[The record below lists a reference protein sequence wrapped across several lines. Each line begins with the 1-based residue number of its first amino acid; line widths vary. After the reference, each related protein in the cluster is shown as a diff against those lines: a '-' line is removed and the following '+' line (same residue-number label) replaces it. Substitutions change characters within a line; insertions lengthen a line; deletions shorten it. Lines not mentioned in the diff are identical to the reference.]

1 MLGEGA
7 TMIKESN
14 ACKCGIA
21 TQNHTYPESEELF
34 IHNIKHTYYFYSI
47 ALYKGL
53 TINKEPTTVW
63 DIVVYHVP
71 VLDYPQDI
79 YSSSSK
85 MEQQQQKTTTRSTS
99 SNGKH

>member
-1 MLGEGA
+1 MFNEGA
-7 TMIKESN
+7 TRIEESN

-21 TQNHTYPESEELF
+21 TQNHTYPESDELF
-34 IHNIKHTYYFYSI
+34 IHNIKHTSYFYSI
-47 ALYKGL
+47 ALYQGL

-63 DIVVYHVP
+63 DNVVYHVP

-85 MEQQQQKTTTRSTS
+85 MEQQQQ
-99 SNGKH
+99 